1 MEIVVDRARTAVDL
15 PAYFSRIGHR
25 GGAAP
30 TLANLQSIHARHVD
44 AIAFENLAAFLGEPV
59 PLDLASL
66 QAKLLV
72 PGRGGWCFEHNLFL
86 AAVLEAMGY
95 EVRRLAA
102 RVRWNVPA
110 NVVTP
115 RSHMLMRVR
124 VAGED
129 FIADTGFGGLTLSAA
144 LRLVPGAEQATPHEP
159 HRLLEEG
166 EGYALQAKIAG
177 EWATMYVFDL
187 HEHQQADYEVSNWYL
202 ANNPRSQFVNGII
215 AARAAPGVRHALR
228 NTRYSIHHADGRT
241 ERRFL
246 ADASEFRAI
255 LREAFH
261 VEVPASQLFEEK
273 IARTIAANPPA

>member
-1 MEIVVDRARTAVDL
+1 MSAVDL
-15 PAYFSRIGHR
+15 PAYFARIGHR
-25 GGAAP
+25 GDAAP

-44 AIAFENLAAFLGEPV
+44 AIPFENLAAFLGEAV

-66 QAKLLV
+66 QGKLLT
-72 PGRGGWCFEHNLFL
+72 PGRGGWCFEHNLYL
-86 AAVLEAMGY
+86 SAVLEAMGY

-110 NVVTP
+110 GVVTP

-129 FIADTGFGGLTLSAA
+129 YIADTGFGGLTLSAP
-144 LRLVPGAEQATPHEP
+144 LRLMADLEQATPHEP
-159 HRLLEEG
+159 HRLLAEG

-177 EWATMYVFDL
+177 EWAAMYAFDL
-187 HEHQQADYEVSNWYL
+187 HEQQQADYEVSNWYL
-202 ANNPRSQFVNGII
+202 ANNPRSQFVSGII

-228 NTRYSIHHADGRT
+228 NTRYAIHHADGRT

-246 ADASEFRAI
+246 GDAAEFRSV
-255 LREAFH
+255 LREAFRID
-261 VEVPASQLFEEK
+261 VPATALFDEK
-273 IARTIAANPPA
+273 IARTIAANPPP